1 MQALNLRALGAA
13 LALAIV
19 TGCASQPPAPADDS
33 APAQEREVELTL
45 NLPEPPACDC
55 PEPGADYTF
64 LERGFRALAAG
75 DSIEAVQYFQ
85 RYRRLEK
92 NPTAAWEADV
102 AIAYASILPNSPFYD
117 LEAATAASAELQG
130 RQPTEPAPHDTA
142 VLLARALE
150 ALVEL
155 ARHLDDVEGSNAMLR
170 QDLEKREQA
179 LRRLRELTLGQPAT
193 PQ

>member
-1 MQALNLRALGAA
+1 MTPRALGAA
-13 LALAIV
+13 LALALV
-19 TGCASQPPAPADDS
+19 TGCASQPPAPADDG

-45 NLPEPPACDC
+45 NLPEPEDCDC

-92 NPTAAWEADV
+92 NATAAWEADV

-130 RQPTEPAPHDTA
+130 RRLTEPAPHDTA

-155 ARHLDDVEGSNAMLR
+155 ARHLDDVESSNAMLR

-193 PQ
+193 PE

>member
-1 MQALNLRALGAA
+1 MQALNSRALGAA
-13 LALAIV
+13 LALALV
-19 TGCASQPPAPADDS
+19 TGCASPPPAGDS
-33 APAQEREVELTL
+33 APAEDREVELTL

-55 PEPGADYTF
+55 PDPGADYTF

-85 RYRRLEK
+85 RYQRLEK
-92 NPTAAWEADV
+92 NATAAWEADV
-102 AIAYASILPNSPFYD
+102 AIAYTSILPNSPFYD

-130 RQPTEPAPHDTA
+130 RQPTDPAPHDTA

-179 LRRLRELTLGQPAT
+179 LRRLRELTLGQPAA

>member
-1 MQALNLRALGAA
+1 VQALTSRALGAA
-13 LALAIV
+13 LALTLIA
-19 TGCASQPPAPADDS
+19 GCASQPPAQTAEG
-33 APAQEREVELTL
+33 APAEEREVELTL

-55 PEPGADYTF
+55 PDPGADHTF

-92 NPTAAWEADV
+92 NATAAWEADV

-130 RQPTEPAPHDTA
+130 RRPAEPAPHDTA